1 MPISQSETCELVRRA
16 AHGDDAAIEQL
27 LHAHRGRLQQMIRQR
42 MDPRLL
48 ARVDSSDVIQETLT
62 EATKRLPQYLKNL
75 PIPFYPWLRRI
86 AWQQLVQMNQQ
97 HLDAQK
103 RSVRR
108 EQRPAWN
115 LSDHSNMQL
124 ANVIAR
130 GLSTPSA
137 ALSRKEICQRVRAAL
152 EQLSETDR
160 EVLLQR
166 YVEQLSIKE
175 IAAVLEATK
184 EAIFKRH
191 ARALEKVHLLL
202 EGIPDGS

>member
-1 MPISQSETCELVRRA
+1 MPISQSETCELVQRA
-16 AHGDDAAIEQL
+16 ACGDDAAIEQL
-27 LHAHRGRLQQMIRQR
+27 LQTHRGRLQQMVRQR
-42 MDPRLL
+42 MDPRLR

-62 EATKRLPQYLKNL
+62 EASQRLPQYLENQ

-86 AWQQLVQMNQQ
+86 AWQQLVKLHKQ

-115 LSDHSNMQL
+115 LSDHSSMQL
-124 ANVIAR
+124 AHVISR

-175 IAAVLEATK
+175 IAAVLEATE
-184 EAIFKRH
+184 EAIYKRH
-191 ARALEKVHLLL
+191 ARALENVHSLL
-202 EGIPDGS
+202 ERELHGP